1 MNAQMNSSDRNGE
14 DGIKDGPTRPL
25 VVLSAEGQVV
35 DLLQTNEKGFK
46 KSTER
51 GELWVTDPETGRLLP
66 DPAGRPL
73 AGVHRGKSW
82 YLARLQATPPAPGGQ
97 PGDAAPGASP
107 AESATA
113 PAEARPATG
122 SPDFSVLAELWSVIR
137 KRNAERPEGSY
148 TTHLFSEGEE
158 KIRKK
163 TGEEA
168 VELLLARSREELT
181 HESADLVY
189 HLLVLLEATGIGVE
203 ALLAELGSR

>member
-1 MNAQMNSSDRNGE
+1 M
-14 DGIKDGPTRPL
+14 
-25 VVLSAEGQVV
+25 SADGQVV

-73 AGVHRGKSW
+73 AGVHRGESW
-82 YLARLQATPPAPGGQ
+82 YLARLQPQA
-97 PGDAAPGASP
+97 GASP

-113 PAEARPATG
+113 PAGADSPAQQEPSPRPEAAAPAG
-122 SPDFSVLAELWSVIR
+122 APDFSVLAELWTVIR
-137 KRNAERPEGSY
+137 KRNAERPAGSY
-148 TTHLFSEGEE
+148 TTHLFNEGEE